1 MKTIIDDLI
10 SNLKRIKPETIY
22 ARSVSKEALD
32 EAANANVDQLEKG
45 QLDNGQ
51 QIGGYSKATEAYN
64 TKRKTKISAGDTI
77 TFKDTGQFHKSIKA
91 KITRDGELEIYS
103 RSKKAILAQTYVDK
117 NSTIAGGGNVLGLND
132 QNLQAWY
139 EYFVE
144 DAFINNLTDRILNY

>member
-10 SNLKRIKPETIY
+10 KNLKRIKPETIY

-32 EAANANVDQLEKG
+32 EAANANVDQLENS

-64 TKRKTKISAGDTI
+64 VKRKTKISAGNPI
-77 TFKDTGQFHKSIKA
+77 IFKDTGQFHKSIKA
-91 KITRDGELEIYS
+91 KITRKGDLEIYS
-103 RSKKAILAQTYVDK
+103 RSKKAILVQSYVDK
-117 NSTIAGGGNVLGLND
+117 NSSTVTGGNVLGLTD
-132 QNLQAWY
+132 QNLHDWY

-144 DAFINNLTDRILNY
+144 DTFINNLTDRILNY